1 MGYYSEVAIAMWQ
14 DDLKEMFALASS
26 KDNALNLL
34 KNAEIRESGNKSVIY
49 WNSVKWYDGYDEVKF
64 IRSFLKQNN
73 KEYYFVRVG
82 EEIGDIEEID
92 NIDDRYELWDEVHP
106 EQSIVVASCN
116 IVNNDK
122 YMPTPDESPVDT
134 ADREKSL
141 PDCNQKEYER
151 LVLRT

>member
-49 WNSVKWYDGYDEVKF
+49 WNSIKWYDGYDEVKF

-73 KEYYFVRVG
+73 KDYYFVRVG
-82 EEIGDIEEID
+82 EEIGDIEEINSTND
-92 NIDDRYELWDEVHP
+92 GYELYGEMYP
-106 EQSIVVASCN
+106 EQSIVVTNYN

-122 YMPTPDESPVDT
+122 YMPTPDESPADI

>member
-49 WNSVKWYDGYDEVKF
+49 WVSVKWYDGYDDVKF
-64 IRSFLKQNN
+64 IRSFLEKNN

-82 EEIGDIEEID
+82 EEIGDIEEIN
-92 NIDDRYELWDEVHP
+92 NINDGYELRDEVYP

-122 YMPTPDESPVDT
+122 YMPTPDELPVDT

-151 LVLRT
+151 LILCT

>member
-1 MGYYSEVAIAMWQ
+1 MGYYSEVAITMWQ

-34 KNAEIRESGNKSVIY
+34 KDAEIRESGNKSVIY
-49 WNSVKWYDGYDEVKF
+49 WDSVKWYDGYDDVKF
-64 IRSFLKQNN
+64 IRSFLEKNN

-92 NIDDRYELWDEVHP
+92 NINDGYELCDEVHP

-122 YMPTPDESPVDT
+122 YMPTPDELPVDT

>member
-49 WNSVKWYDGYDEVKF
+49 WVSVKWYDDYDDVKF
-64 IRSFLKQNN
+64 IRSFLEKNN

-82 EEIGDIEEID
+82 EEIGDIEEIN
-92 NIDDRYELWDEVHP
+92 NINDGYELCDEVHP

>member
-49 WNSVKWYDGYDEVKF
+49 WNSVKWYDGYDDVKF
-64 IRSFLKQNN
+64 IRSFLEQNN

-92 NIDDRYELWDEVHP
+92 NINDRYELWDEVHP

>member
-92 NIDDRYELWDEVHP
+92 NIDDRYELWDEVYP